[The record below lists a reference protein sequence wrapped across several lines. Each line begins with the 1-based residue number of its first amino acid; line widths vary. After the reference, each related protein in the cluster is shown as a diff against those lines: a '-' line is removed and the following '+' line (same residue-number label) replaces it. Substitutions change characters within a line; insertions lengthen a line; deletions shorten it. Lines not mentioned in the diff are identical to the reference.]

1 MSDMI
6 IRRMTIR
13 DVDAVTAIEQAV
25 FPRPW
30 TKADFEKEMTKN
42 VCARYLVAETEGKLV
57 AYAGVWVVLD
67 EGQVTKIAV
76 LSEFRSRGIGET
88 VFRALLQYAANLGA
102 AFVTLE
108 VRESN
113 MPARRLYEKCGFISV
128 GIRKKYYEDN
138 GENGVIMLLEHMPD
152 AEEDFEEAETVHEE

>member
-1 MSDMI
+1 MSEVI
-6 IRRMTIR
+6 IRRMTAA

-57 AYAGVWVVLD
+57 AYAGIWVVLD

-76 LSEFRSRGIGET
+76 LSDHRRLGIGERI
-88 VFRALLQYAANLGA
+88 FRALLQYASNLGA
-102 AFVTLE
+102 ALVTLE

-113 MPARRLYEKCGFISV
+113 APARRLYEKCGFVNV
-128 GIRKKYYEDN
+128 GVRKKYYEDN

-152 AEEDFEEAETVHEE
+152 AEPDFEEAETVHEG